1 MKLIQSFGIL
11 PSKLGGGVWLE
22 VKATDLGTTP
32 DMVLRSTISQE
43 AMMHGM
49 PIDRAIY
56 DLRRKL
62 EVAIGDELFKG
73 IIP

>member
-1 MKLIQSFGIL
+1 MKLIQSFGVN
-11 PSKLGGGVWLE
+11 PGKLGGGMWLE
-22 VKATDLGTTP
+22 VRATDLGTTP
-32 DMVLRSTISQE
+32 DMVLRSAISQE
-43 AMMHGM
+43 AMRGGM